1 MTTAA
6 PGRRF
11 DALIVDFGGVLT
23 TPLQDA
29 FAGFA
34 EEVGLEISDLVR
46 VMLKAYAGEEDDLV
60 TDFETGALS
69 EEDFS
74 KQFAHRL
81 SEASGLEIDHEG
93 IVGRLFKGMRLEDSM
108 FDAVR
113 EVRKAGL
120 KTGLLSNSWGT
131 TTYPFDLINEVFDTV
146 VISGEVGMRKPQVE
160 IFQLTTGKLGVAPR
174 RCIFVDDHSGHLKTA
189 LEVGMTT
196 ILHRTPPETIAELED
211 LLGLELVSGS

>member
-1 MTTAA
+1 V
-6 PGRRF
+6 PDRRF

-34 EEVGLEISDLVR
+34 DEAGLEISDLVR

-74 KQFAHRL
+74 KQFAQRL
-81 SEASGLEIDHEG
+81 SEVSGREIAHEG
-93 IVGRLFKGMRLEDSM
+93 IVGRLFKGMSLEDSM

-131 TTYPFDLINEVFDTV
+131 TTYPLDLINSVFDTI

-160 IFQLTTGKLGVAPR
+160 IFHLTTDKLGLAPE
-174 RCIFVDDHSGHLKTA
+174 RCVFVDDHSGHLKTA
-189 LEVGMTT
+189 LDIGMTT
-196 ILHRTPPETIAELED
+196 ILHRTPSETIAELEG
-211 LLGLELVSGS
+211 LLGLELVQR

>member
-1 MTTAA
+1 MTQAA

-34 EEVGLEISDLVR
+34 DSIGLEISDLVR

-60 TDFETGALS
+60 TDFETGRLS

-74 KQFAHRL
+74 TRFAQRL
-81 SEASGLEIDHEG
+81 SEVAGREIDPIG
-93 IVGRLFKGMRLEDSM
+93 IVGRLFHDMRLEESM

-113 EVRKAGL
+113 AVRRAGYR
-120 KTGLLSNSWGT
+120 TGLLSNSWGT
-131 TTYPFDLINEVFDTV
+131 TTYPLDLLDEVFDVV

-160 IFQLTTGKLGVAPR
+160 IFELTTDKLDVDPR
-174 RCIFVDDHSGHLKTA
+174 RSVFVDDHSGHLKTA
-189 LEVGMTT
+189 QEVGMTT
-196 ILHRTPPETIAELED
+196 VLHRSPEQTIPELAELF
-211 LLGLELVSGS
+211 GVELSQR